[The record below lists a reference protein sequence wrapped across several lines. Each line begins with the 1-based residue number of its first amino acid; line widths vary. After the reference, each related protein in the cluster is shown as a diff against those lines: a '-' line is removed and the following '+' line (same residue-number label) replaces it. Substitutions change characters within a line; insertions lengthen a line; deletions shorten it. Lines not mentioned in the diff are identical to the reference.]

1 MEKPTLTLILF
12 CYNHEL
18 YIEEALKSALEQDF
32 EPLEIIVSDDCSTD
46 NTFKIAESICK
57 NYHGVKKLT
66 VRRNEINIG
75 LANNI
80 KEAVAIS
87 TGRYLI
93 MSSGDDISFK
103 KRAAVILQVF
113 EKYPN
118 VTAVFTDYKSSGIER
133 ECETV
138 RLLNEKRVNS
148 IIMSLNCGGI
158 GKGATYAY
166 RRDVFKSFD
175 PLPQFIKSEDK
186 ILPLVASLIGSVF
199 YIPEKTIY
207 YRLPIGSLSRNLE
220 SKNKLANHD
229 INHINK
235 LFDVIKLA
243 RSKKNI
249 SKNSFILH
257 YILLKMHLYTA
268 AFPFDIAKPKSW
280 TSFPIKLFFKVVRF
294 FYFKIRGIN

>member
-1 MEKPTLTLILF
+1 MTKSMEKPTLTLILF

-93 MSSGDDISFK
+93 MSS
-103 KRAAVILQVF
+103 
-113 EKYPN
+113 
-118 VTAVFTDYKSSGIER
+118 SGIER

-220 SKNKLANHD
+220 GL
-229 INHINK
+229 
-235 LFDVIKLA
+235 
-243 RSKKNI
+243 KKI
-249 SKNSFILH
+249 FLKIASF
-257 YILLKMHLYTA
+257 YITYC
-268 AFPFDIAKPKSW
+268 
-280 TSFPIKLFFKVVRF
+280 
-294 FYFKIRGIN
+294 